1 MGQQQ
6 LLLIGLG
13 IILVG
18 VAIIVGISLFNASSL
33 QSNRDALITDMA
45 AIASMAQEY
54 YRKPKALAGGG
65 YRFTGFTI
73 PQPLRS
79 NSNGTFTATV
89 TVQRVTL
96 IGSGKEKGNNG
107 TAVVRVT
114 MITDPY
120 RIVSVKI
127 NN

>member
-13 IILVG
+13 VIIVG
-18 VAIIVGISLFNASSL
+18 VAIIVGINLFSATAV

-45 AIASMAQEY
+45 AIASMAQEF
-54 YRKPKALAGGG
+54 YRKPKALASGG

-73 PQPLRS
+73 PRPMRS
-79 NSNGTFTATV
+79 NANGTFTASIAA
-89 TVQRVTL
+89 QKVTL
-96 IGSGKEKGNNG
+96 TGRGKEKGNNK

-114 MITDPY
+114 MVADPY

>member
-13 IILVG
+13 IIIVG
-18 VAIIVGISLFNASSL
+18 VAIIDGINIFSATSV
-33 QSNRDALITDMA
+33 QANRDALISDMI
-45 AIASMAQEY
+45 AIASMAQEF
-54 YRKPKALAGGG
+54 YRKPTALAGGG

-73 PQPLRS
+73 PRPMRS
-79 NSNGTFTATV
+79 NANGTFTATIAA
-89 TVQRVTL
+89 QKLTL

-107 TAVVRVT
+107 TAVVKVT
-114 MITDPY
+114 MIFDPY
-120 RIVSVKI
+120 KIVSTKI

>member
-13 IILVG
+13 IIIVG
-18 VAIIVGISLFNASSL
+18 VAIVVGINLFSASAV

-45 AIASMAQEY
+45 AIASMAQEF

-73 PQPLRS
+73 PKPLRS
-79 NSNGTFTATV
+79 NANGTFTASV
-89 TVQRVTL
+89 AVQKVTL
-96 IGSGKEKGNNG
+96 VGNGKEKGNNK

-114 MITDPY
+114 MVSDPY
-120 RIVSVKI
+120 RILSVKI